1 MTSLASL
8 SGGGGLSNLIE
19 KYDLISSE
27 DNRDSHHAH
36 ISMID
41 KLELLKQFLKREIR
55 RELKIQEGADKIRR
69 ASNDRKSWSNVDK
82 VIKKSN
88 CKLQELQDDLAEVD
102 RFILEHGGGGKNAD
116 SNSQTSSSDREDYCE
131 TSTPTTNDDQSN
143 FLSQPFV
150 DSSLKSDIVNNNSQ
164 QHTSISAP
172 ITNESNPQLL
182 ELQQC
187 IDTLEKRINIETKVK
202 QGVENMIETLKF
214 KSDKSSK
221 MLIFQAQQM
230 YEESRTR
237 IEYTRMQL
245 VRVRNEL
252 QNLKQLTSANENGST
267 NCYHIAA
274 NHQDQLSQAL
284 ELRIEELRYRL
295 RVECA
300 VVEGAKN
307 AIKMLKNSSKNSN
320 EKKAALQDA
329 QSNMLESSQKVD
341 IIRKALDVCRNQL
354 PPTSPKAAQLKQEL
368 ETSQLTNPPLY
379 SPTITP
385 STDAEYIS
393 SFRNG
398 PFSLPTASTQ
408 LMSFSVPFISKPA
421 AVTGKLEVRL
431 LGCKNLLEEIP
442 GRSKFKDKDNSGSID
457 LKNFVRTK
465 GLGRT
470 SSKTYSI
477 KEETSNEIMALL
489 KLDNNTVGQT
499 NWRNC
504 SQEAWDQRFT
514 FDLDRCKEL
523 EIQIYWHDWRSL
535 CALKFLRL
543 EEFIDN
549 HRHGIPILL
558 EPCGIL
564 FAEFRFFNPTIITAK
579 PKGLKRQKLF
589 RQKGANIL
597 RPNQMNMTVAAWG
610 RLLKRAFP
618 AQPSASQTASINTS
632 ITPTNV
638 PTSTNSL
645 PVQTDEKPENRFDLE
660 NATVDVDRTSID
672 SSSMF
677 ITTDRNSFNSQSSST
692 SAAQSARSSFEELS
706 SIVTNAN
713 NNRSKVLDS
722 VSVRS
727 ISRESSQEHN
737 FVNMDPIIKEPSP
750 EQQIC
755 KTGISNS
762 QINLKSTLKT
772 LSDNST
778 IMIGEAPTSPLN
790 VMMSSLKISSSTSSS
805 STSTAEPK
813 IQMTEDSQENNYQ
826 QLPVTN
832 SKQLKFASS
841 VIKFSPQP
849 SPRSLMTK
857 SKISLNDF
865 DLIAVLGRGHFG
877 KVKLKIFLKYV
888 NHFF

>member
-8 SGGGGLSNLIE
+8 SGGAGLSNLIE
-19 KYDLISSE
+19 KYDLINSE

-36 ISMID
+36 ISMVD

-88 CKLQELQDDLAEVD
+88 CKLQELQNDLAEVD

-131 TSTPTTNDDQSN
+131 TNTSTTNDDQPN
-143 FLSQPFV
+143 FLSHPIV
-150 DSSLKSDIVNNNSQ
+150 DSSLTKSDIVDNNNQ
-164 QHTSISAP
+164 QHTSISTP
-172 ITNESNPQLL
+172 ISNESNQQIT

-214 KSDKSSK
+214 KSDKRSK

-252 QNLKQLTSANENGST
+252 QNLKQLALVNENGSA
-267 NCYHIAA
+267 NCYHLAA
-274 NHQDQLSQAL
+274 NHQDQLQQAL
-284 ELRIEELRYRL
+284 DLRIEELRYRL

-300 VVEGAKN
+300 VVDGAKN

-354 PPTSPKAAQLKQEL
+354 PPTSTKAAQLKQEL

-385 STDAEYIS
+385 ATDAEYIS

-398 PFSLPTASTQ
+398 PFSLPTQ
-408 LMSFSVPFISKPA
+408 MMNFSVPFISKPA

-564 FAEFRFFNPTIITAK
+564 FAEFRFFNPTIIAAK

-618 AQPSASQTASINTS
+618 AQPPSQAPISSSINAS
-632 ITPTNV
+632 ITPTTL
-638 PTSTNSL
+638 PTSTISS
-645 PVQTDEKPENRFDLE
+645 PVTTNEKTEDRFDLE
-660 NATVDVDRTSID
+660 NLTIDVDRTSID
-672 SSSMF
+672 SSMF
-677 ITTDRNSFNSQSSST
+677 IITDRNSSNSQSSST

-706 SIVTNAN
+706 SIN

-737 FVNMDPIIKEPSP
+737 FVNIDPIVKEPSP
-750 EQQIC
+750 EQQIY
-755 KTGISNS
+755 KAGISDS
-762 QINLKSTLKT
+762 QMNLRSTLKT

-790 VMMSSLKISSSTSSS
+790 AMMSSLKISSSTSSS
-805 STSTAEPK
+805 ASTTEPK
-813 IQMTEDSQENNYQ
+813 IQMTEDAQENNSSYNQ
-826 QLPVTN
+826 Q
-832 SKQLKFASS
+832 QLKFASP

-849 SPRSLMTK
+849 LSRPPLLAR

-877 KVKLKIFLKYV
+877 KVQLKYI
-888 NHFF
+888 F